1 MQSKD
6 VPAEVIAASPQGLGV
21 HAVLLLASNEKTFEQ
36 AVKYLRPSG
45 TIVLI
50 GMPRNA
56 DFKASVFDAVVKMIN
71 VRGSYVGNRQDA
83 NEAVDFFARGLIH
96 APFKKVPLKD
106 LPHVFDLMSKSLCCP
121 ELC

>member
-1 MQSKD
+1 M
-6 VPAEVIAASPQGLGV
+6 PAEVIAASPQGLGV

-36 AVKYLRPSG
+36 AVNYLRPSG

-56 DFKASVFDAVVKMIN
+56 NFKASVFDAVVKMIN

-96 APFKKVPLKD
+96 APFKKAPLKD
-106 LPHVFDLMSKSLCCP
+106 LPGIFELMSKSPDHQKCVEVL
-121 ELC
+121 